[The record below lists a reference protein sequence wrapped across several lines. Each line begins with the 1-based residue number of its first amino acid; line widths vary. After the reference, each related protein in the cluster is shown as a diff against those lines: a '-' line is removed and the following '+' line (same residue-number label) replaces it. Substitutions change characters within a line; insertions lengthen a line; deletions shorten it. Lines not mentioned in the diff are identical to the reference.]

1 MAMITGPFLKINNN
15 TISGSSSSLKVGIED
30 VSVTWGRDSV
40 FSAVEPAILKASILV
55 HNARGVG
62 IQEVERF
69 LADPGPVGNTVSLAY
84 EQNPLPGNPGH
95 RGITFYIFK
104 GKIVEAKLLADPARG
119 ADYRIDIIATD
130 PTRELGNNLVGDTRT
145 RIGAE
150 SSSGINITLH
160 QMTRAFQ
167 NQERRQFERV
177 TLADEYKNG
186 QLKDTEVYLGKI
198 ENKSWFDYL
207 AEVYASVA
215 NQAFYYDPRTRSITS
230 TVVPR
235 ANGQTADEDFSGV
248 PTFKPYTGYTAT
260 KIDASEVYG
269 EHKATFNL
277 RKIGT
282 VEESAYTSTWQ
293 PHKAT
298 HTVINAARQFEL
310 ASLRWNNRAVRGK
323 NRSLDNANR
332 IAVTNYL
339 YQLGGAPAP
348 PTLTYRPGK
357 DMKNAGYWLSINHE
371 RNADLSDIWI
381 TKLLLKMNKIKIPWA
396 RPINGEIRYNGRTGW
411 TIKQN
416 LAWCMLGSVTGI

>member
-1 MAMITGPFLKINNN
+1 MQVITGPFLKINNN

-40 FSAVEPAILKASILV
+40 FSAVEPAVLKASILI
-55 HNARGVG
+55 HYARGVG

-69 LADPGPVGNTVSLAY
+69 LADPGPVGNTVSFSYKWHAAADR
-84 EQNPLPGNPGH
+84 PGLD
-95 RGITFYIFK
+95 FYIFN
-104 GKIVEAKLLADPARG
+104 GKIVEARLIADPARR
-119 ADYRIDIIATD
+119 ANYRIDIIATD
-130 PTRELGNNLVGDTRT
+130 PTRELGNNFVGNTRT

-167 NQERRQFERV
+167 NQERHQFERV

-198 ENKSWFDYL
+198 ENKTWFDYL
-207 AEVYASVA
+207 TEVYASVA
-215 NQAFYYDPRTRSITS
+215 NQAFYYDPKTRSITS

-235 ANGQTADEDFSGV
+235 ANGKTADEYFSGV
-248 PTFKPYTGYTAT
+248 PTFKPYAGYKAT

-269 EHKATFNL
+269 DHHATFNL

-298 HTVINAARQFEL
+298 HTVINAARQMEL
-310 ASLRWNNRAVRGK
+310 GSLRWNNRAVRGK
-323 NRSLDNANR
+323 NREMDHANR
-332 IAVTNYL
+332 VAVTRYL
-339 YQLGGAPAP
+339 AQLGGAPAP

-357 DMKNAGYWLSINHE
+357 DMKNSSYWLSINHE

-381 TKLLLKMNKIKIPWA
+381 TKLLLRMNKIKIPWA
-396 RPINGEIRYNGRTGW
+396 SPINGEIRYNGKTGW

-416 LAWCMLGSVTGI
+416 LAWCRLG

>member
-1 MAMITGPFLKINNN
+1 MEVVTGPFLKINEKA
-15 TISGSSSSLKVGIED
+15 ISDKRSSLLVAVED

-40 FSAVEPAILKASILV
+40 FSAVEPAMLKASILV

-62 IQEVERF
+62 LQEVERF
-69 LADPGPVGNTVSLAY
+69 LAEPGPVGRTVELSYKWAAAPGRPSL
-84 EQNPLPGNPGH
+84 P
-95 RGITFYIFK
+95 FDIFK
-104 GKIVEAKLLADPARG
+104 GKIVEARLIADPARG
-119 ADYRIDIIATD
+119 ADYRINIIATD

-207 AEVYASVA
+207 AEVYSSVA
-215 NQAFYYDPRTRSITS
+215 NQSFYYDPRTRSITS

-235 ANGQTADEDFSGV
+235 ANGKTVDEGLSGIL
-248 PTFKPYTGYTAT
+248 TFKPYSGYTAT
-260 KIDASEVYG
+260 KIDPSEVYG
-269 EHKATFNL
+269 DHHATFNL

-310 ASLRWNNRAVRGK
+310 ASLRWNNRAIRGK

-348 PTLTYRPGK
+348 PTLTYRPGT
-357 DMKNAGYWLSINHE
+357 DMKNSGYWLSINHE

-416 LAWCMLGSVTGI
+416 LAWCMLGSATGV

>member
-1 MAMITGPFLKINNN
+1 MQVITGPFLKINNN

-30 VSVTWGRDSV
+30 VIVTWGRDSV
-40 FSAVEPAILKASILV
+40 FSAVEPAMLKASILI
-55 HNARGVG
+55 HEARGVG

-69 LADPGPVGNTVSLAY
+69 LADPGPVGNTVSFSYKWHAAADR
-84 EQNPLPGNPGH
+84 PGLD
-95 RGITFYIFK
+95 FYIFN
-104 GKIVEAKLLADPARG
+104 GKIVEARLIADPARR
-119 ADYRIDIIATD
+119 ANYRIDIIATD
-130 PTRELGNNLVGDTRT
+130 PTRELGNNLVGNTRT

-150 SSSGINITLH
+150 SSSNINITLH

-167 NQERRQFERV
+167 NQERHQFERV

-198 ENKSWFDYL
+198 ENKTWFDYL
-207 AEVYASVA
+207 TEVYASVA
-215 NQAFYYDPRTRSITS
+215 NQAFYYDPKTRSITS

-248 PTFKPYTGYTAT
+248 PTFKPYDGYKAT

-269 EHKATFNL
+269 DHHATFNL

-298 HTVINAARQFEL
+298 HTVFNAARQFEL

-323 NRSLDNANR
+323 NRQIDSANR
-332 IAVTNYL
+332 IAVTRYL
-339 YQLGGAPAP
+339 AQLGGAPAP

-357 DMKNAGYWLSINHE
+357 DMKNSSYWLSINHE

-381 TKLLLKMNKIKIPWA
+381 TKLLLSMNKIKIPWA
-396 RPINGEIRYNGRTGW
+396 SPINGEIRYNGRTGW

-416 LAWCMLGSVTGI
+416 LAWCRLG